1 MKISIASDHGG
12 FLLKEE
18 LKDYLTSLGHEIV
31 DCGTNSLESCDYPD
45 FAQKA
50 ARLVADGTCER
61 GIEVCTTGEGVC
73 ICANKVPGI
82 RCGLIYNEE
91 VSVLTREHNDV
102 NMIAMGAK
110 FTSFETA
117 KKYVDN
123 FLNTPFAG
131 GRHIKRV
138 EKMTS
143 IH

>member
-31 DCGTNSLESCDYPD
+31 DCGTSSLESCDYPD

-73 ICANKVPGI
+73 ICAKI
-82 RCGLIYNEE
+82 RIKTYEK
-91 VSVLTREHNDV
+91 HD
-102 NMIAMGAK
+102 
-110 FTSFETA
+110 
-117 KKYVDN
+117 
-123 FLNTPFAG
+123 
-131 GRHIKRV
+131 IKRNYCCLRRNLLRR
-138 EKMTS
+138 
-143 IH
+143 

>member
-1 MKISIASDHGG
+1 MKIYIASHYGG

-131 GRHIKRV
+131 GRHTKRV

-143 IH
+143 IR

>member
-18 LKDYLTSLGHEIV
+18 LKNYLTSLGHEVV
-31 DCGTNSLESCDYPD
+31 DCGTYSLDSCDYPD
-45 FAQKA
+45 FAEKA
-50 ARLVADGTCER
+50 ARLVSDGTCQR
-61 GIEVCTTGEGVC
+61 GIEVCTTGEGVS

-102 NMIAMGAK
+102 NMIAIGAK
-110 FTSFETA
+110 FTSFEEA

-131 GRHIKRV
+131 DRHTRRV
-138 EKMTS
+138 NKMNS